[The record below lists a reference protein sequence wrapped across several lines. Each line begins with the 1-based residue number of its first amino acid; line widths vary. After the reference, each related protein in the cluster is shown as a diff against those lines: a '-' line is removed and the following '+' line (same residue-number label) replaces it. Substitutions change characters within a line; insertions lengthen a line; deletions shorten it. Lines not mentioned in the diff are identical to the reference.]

1 MRNSK
6 VRTTLH
12 WILSCV
18 NVTLSRCSPARADG
32 RALYEDTL
40 LILKILLCGA
50 LVVSIGAGIL
60 LWRSTASAQALADA
74 GTCPQTRLGLLPLGA
89 CPCND

>member
-50 LVVSIGAGIL
+50 LVVSNRRGYPTLAVDCKCPGAGRRRHL
-60 LWRSTASAQALADA
+60 PPDPVGLAAARSVSL
-74 GTCPQTRLGLLPLGA
+74 
-89 CPCND
+89 